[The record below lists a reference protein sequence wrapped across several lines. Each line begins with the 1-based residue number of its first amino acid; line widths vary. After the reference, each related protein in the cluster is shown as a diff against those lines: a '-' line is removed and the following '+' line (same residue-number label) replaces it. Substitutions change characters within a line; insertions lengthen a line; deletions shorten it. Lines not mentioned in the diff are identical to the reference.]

1 MRYSSIL
8 LLNYLLYSFLPNHLI
23 KKSTCSNSSF
33 QFHSFIAT
41 QIPSRENGKPRNESI
56 TLTLKIHNILK
67 HFYSLKKVSHS
78 RSHTQFASIVFDFQ
92 VVQISIHC
100 VKRVQIRS
108 FLWSKYRKIQP
119 EKNSVLGHFSRSDY
133 AKMQFLKSYQS
144 SFTRRFY
151 YYY

>member
-33 QFHSFIAT
+33 QFHSFRAT

-78 RSHTQFASIVFDFQ
+78 RSHTYFASLVFDFQ

-108 FLWSKYRKIQP
+108 FGPNTGKYSQKKTPCLDTFHGVI
-119 EKNSVLGHFSRSDY
+119 
-133 AKMQFLKSYQS
+133 MQKCNF
-144 SFTRRFY
+144 
-151 YYY
+151 